1 MSIASNAHDRAWAK
15 ANPIRPLTRFLL
27 PALIVLAAGWAIAYA
42 TGIAPWLGTATR
54 AEVFDSGPRQQVGR
68 TIGFETFPF
77 MRGQRIF
84 VDYDLKRVDE
94 GALAIRIVR
103 NGVLYADRK
112 GSALVTTPSSGRF
125 EYVVPVSGRYSIISR
140 CHSKNGGCDIAYT
153 TTWGAHSVFESRGV
167 MTGSL
172 R

>member
-15 ANPIRPLTRFLL
+15 ANPIRPITRFLL
-27 PALIVLAAGWAIAYA
+27 PALVVLAAVWAIAYA
-42 TGIAPWLGTATR
+42 TGVAPWLGTATR
-54 AEVFDSGPRQQVGR
+54 AELVNGGPRIQEGR

-84 VDYDLKRVDE
+84 VNYDLKRVKE

-103 NGVLYADRK
+103 NGVLYPDRR
-112 GSALVTTPSSGRF
+112 GSALVTQASSGRF

-140 CHSKNGGCDIAYT
+140 CYAKTGGCDIAYT